1 MAVISDFNVKLAI
14 AFLLFMLIT
23 GPTFFILNNFVMA
36 IGTNI
41 QDFWRMS
48 FYTDSIAQTGF
59 IQGWTVFY
67 WSWYVGLTLLT
78 GVWNARVS
86 YGRSFREIAIVNGFW
101 APLACWVSFGILGNY
116 GMGLELNKGIMLSE
130 TLSTSGQNGAILEM
144 LRTLPLPTVSIIVF
158 VVLIFFNLATT
169 VTASGTSL
177 AMLTSQGL
185 KEEEEP
191 NKWYKVFWS
200 FLFLVIPVS
209 ILILEKNVPGLNVLN
224 TIKSMTTVVAMPV
237 IPVLVVLLWSFFKV
251 LRKDIR
257 NGDILKAVPQNKH
270 RKWFIKDE
278 S

>member
-1 MAVISDFNVKLAI
+1 MDGHLER
-14 AFLLFMLIT
+14 LLSSMVL
-23 GPTFFILNNFVMA
+23 
-36 IGTNI
+36 
-41 QDFWRMS
+41 
-48 FYTDSIAQTGF
+48 
-59 IQGWTVFY
+59 
-67 WSWYVGLTLLT
+67 
-78 GVWNARVS
+78 
-86 YGRSFREIAIVNGFW
+86 

-251 LRKDIR
+251 LRMDIR

-270 RKWFIKDE
+270 RKWFVND
-278 S
+278 